1 MNHTIKTDLS
11 SNDDILKT
19 LDHIYSNYDLIAKD
33 SNENSGIEFYDQST
47 NGLIVLEKP
56 IHPEIPNYSELAFY
70 LKVVGQDNAI
80 EKIHKITQ
88 KAIEKNS
95 PKALWMNEEI
105 QMGLSPA
112 FALAFYNK
120 NYIKNFI
127 DVLQTFDLNHEVYD
141 PFFIEILL
149 DKWKICD
156 ETLQLLAARSCSI
169 SGQWGI
175 ENYKIAPLDT
185 TQKNKFIVYLLEDSL
200 LVKFAD
206 AELLLDAMEFLDIK
220 VDPTAFESLFKY
232 YKPLF
237 TKETIPTIKHME

>member
-1 MNHTIKTDLS
+1 MNNTIKTNLS
-11 SNDDILKT
+11 SNEDILKT

-33 SNENSGIEFYDQST
+33 SYENSGIEFYDQST
-47 NGLIVLEKP
+47 DDLIVLEKA
-56 IHPEIPNYSELAFY
+56 IHPEIQNYSELAFY
-70 LKVVGQDNAI
+70 LKVVNQDNAV

-112 FALAFYNK
+112 FALAFHNK

-127 DVLQTFDLNHEVYD
+127 RVLQTFDLNHEVYET
-141 PFFIEILL
+141 FFIELLL

-175 ENYKIAPLDT
+175 ENYDIASLNT
-185 TQKNKFIVYLLEDSL
+185 TQKNKFIGYLLEDT
-200 LVKFAD
+200 LVAKSAD
-206 AELLLDAMEFLDIK
+206 AELLLDAMELLHIK
-220 VDPTAFESLFKY
+220 VDPTAFESHFKY

-237 TKETIPTIKHME
+237 TKDTIPAVKHIE